1 MTPSWILGSEGVWF
15 AVLNAVVVAIAILS
29 GRARPRSQVGVGSPR
44 RGGAGCGIARRASS
58 ELLQR
63 LRSFSIFSY
72 PSSCCLPFLQ
82 PDAASPDT
90 HELLVTPPVINKLP
104 SSRASLVLP
113 SSPPPAAAEH
123 EEEEEE
129 GDPSAMSTD
138 EAYALVVA
146 GRQRPEHEREQE
158 ARQSEVDAKAEEF
171 IQGFTDDL
179 RQQRLNSIFNY
190 THMLKQRALGRGRR

>member
-29 GRARPRSQVGVGSPR
+29 SRARPR
-44 RGGAGCGIARRASS
+44 RGGAGSGITRRASS
-58 ELLQR
+58 VLLQR

-72 PSSCCLPFLQ
+72 PSACCLPFLQ
-82 PDAASPDT
+82 PAAAASPGT
-90 HELLVTPPVINKLP
+90 HGLLVTPPVINKLP
-104 SSRASLVLP
+104 PSRALVLP

-123 EEEEEE
+123 EEEEE
-129 GDPSAMSTD
+129 GDPNAMSMD

-146 GRQRPEHEREQE
+146 GRQRPEHERGQE
-158 ARQSEVDAKAEEF
+158 ARRSEAEEST
-171 IQGFTDDL
+171 QAFTDDQ

-190 THMLKQRALGRGRR
+190 TQMLKQRALGRGRR